1 MQKGTSCKWKVPA
14 LHPLQKAPWTSNL
27 GNNAIDAWVMQG
39 VLWAGLKGLKGTW
52 IWEES
57 GDPKVSGENSLHE
70 NSFYTFMEGRKP
82 CEGQNLEVLYSA
94 SRLSESRKLRGGE
107 SNDSQSS
114 SSRGPRWMIH
124 GKLSLSPSLLSALSL
139 SLCFFIRLPGWLGM
153 LWIHNEFKSSSFDRE
168 HYITELTC
176 YVFFHPSF
184 PAATEFEN
192 TISSRFQ
199 DDFAEWKFSSSSEQ

>member
-1 MQKGTSCKWKVPA
+1 VILRFLVKTAFMRTHFIRSWRVGNLARVKTLKSFILLPGY
-14 LHPLQKAPWTSNL
+14 QKA
-27 GNNAIDAWVMQG
+27 GNSEEANQMIRKAHLLVDQG
-39 VLWAGLKGLKGTW
+39 GWYMGNFLCLPL
-52 IWEES
+52 
-57 GDPKVSGENSLHE
+57 
-70 NSFYTFMEGRKP
+70 
-82 CEGQNLEVLYSA
+82 C
-94 SRLSESRKLRGGE
+94 
-107 SNDSQSS
+107 
-114 SSRGPRWMIH
+114 
-124 GKLSLSPSLLSALSL
+124 SLLSLSL

-153 LWIHNEFKSSSFDRE
+153 LWIHIEFKSSSFDRE